1 MNTIKLEVL
10 ARPIRRGFLGKA
22 VSTSWQPAIFKNGK
36 WILDLP
42 AEVDATAAIEAAA
55 IATRAI
61 NESADVYAVEN
72 GMRADFIALAAEI
85 VREAR

>member
-36 WILDLP
+36 WLLDLP
-42 AEVDATAAIEAAA
+42 AEVDATAA
-55 IATRAI
+55 
-61 NESADVYAVEN
+61 S
-72 GMRADFIALAAEI
+72 
-85 VREAR
+85 

>member
-1 MNTIKLEVL
+1 MSTIIKQRGRWRAQV
-10 ARPIRRGFLGKA
+10 RRVGEKSISKTFSSK
-22 VSTSWQPAIFKNGK
+22 
-36 WILDLP
+36 

-61 NESADVYAVEN
+61 NESADVYAVAN

>member
-10 ARPIRRGFLGKA
+10 ARPIRRGFLGK

-36 WILDLP
+36 WLLDLP

-61 NESADVYAVEN
+61 NESADVYAVAN